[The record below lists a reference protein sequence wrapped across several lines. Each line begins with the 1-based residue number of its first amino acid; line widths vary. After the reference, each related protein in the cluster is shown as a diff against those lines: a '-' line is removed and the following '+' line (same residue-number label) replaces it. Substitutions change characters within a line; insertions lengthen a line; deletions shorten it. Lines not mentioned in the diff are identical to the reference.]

1 MLSKK
6 LAEKMFDMGVS
17 SDVILKL
24 MLGDEEESAAP
35 PEEKPE
41 TSEEEKP
48 EAPKE
53 GSKSETRGEDP
64 VLKAIEHLTG
74 MIAAQNIR
82 RDYKE
87 SQKET
92 ADDILAKV
100 LTNKGEE
107 I

>member
-6 LAEKMFDMGVS
+6 LAEKMLDMGVN

-24 MLGDEEESAAP
+24 MLEDEEESAASS
-35 PEEKPE
+35 EEKPAAAD
-41 TSEEEKP
+41 EEKP

-53 GSKSETRGEDP
+53 GSKEETSGDP
-64 VLKAIEHLTG
+64 VLKAIERLTG
-74 MIAAQNIR
+74 MITAQNIR
-82 RDYKE
+82 RDYKD

-100 LTNKGEE
+100 LINKGDEK
-107 I
+107 

>member
-1 MLSKK
+1 MVSKK
-6 LAEKMFDMGVS
+6 LAEKLFDMGVS
-17 SDVILKL
+17 SDIILKL
-24 MLGDEEESAAP
+24 MLEDEEEIVAL

-53 GSKSETRGEDP
+53 RAKSETRGDDP

-82 RDYKE
+82 RDYKD
-87 SQKET
+87 SQSET

>member
-1 MLSKK
+1 MVSKK

-17 SDVILKL
+17 SDIILKL
-24 MLGDEEESAAP
+24 MLEDEVESEASS
-35 PEEKPE
+35 EEKPA
-41 TSEEEKP
+41 SGEEKP

-53 GSKSETRGEDP
+53 ESKDETYGDP
-64 VLKAIEHLTG
+64 VLKAIESLTG

-82 RDYKE
+82 RDYRD

-100 LTNKGEE
+100 LINKGDEK
-107 I
+107 

>member
-24 MLGDEEESAAP
+24 MLEDEEESAAP
-35 PEEKPE
+35 PEEK
-41 TSEEEKP
+41 SAAAEEEKP

-53 GSKSETRGEDP
+53 GSKSETPGDDP
-64 VLKAIEHLTG
+64 VLKAIERLTG
-74 MIAAQNIR
+74 MIATQNIR
-82 RDYKE
+82 RDYKD